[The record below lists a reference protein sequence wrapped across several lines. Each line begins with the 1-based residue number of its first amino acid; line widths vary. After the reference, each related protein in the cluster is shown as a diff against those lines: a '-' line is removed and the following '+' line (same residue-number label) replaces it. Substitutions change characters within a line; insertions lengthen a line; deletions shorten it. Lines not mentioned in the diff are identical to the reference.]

1 MKRRI
6 WDLFGWKKKG
16 DNVPTDYEEDDL
28 SLEKSSIPPTRTF
41 SLNPENEYRENNIE
55 TEGVAFLADS
65 FKEEE
70 GVEPL
75 LKKLADWVFDLWVEY
90 NQKAHGILIQA
101 TDRLRQSI
109 TPTPIQEESVID
121 NLRIRIRLI
130 LTRKASRLAEVQK
143 LLVQARADLRALTI
157 GVFGSP
163 DRVVMLA
170 DKRTEMAV
178 SIAIMSAAIA
188 LEFFVNFGVVQ
199 WATDDKTSGAFSL
212 IAGVVASVAAHFAAD
227 ARRQKF
233 AYADAITENNRW
245 SAEVKWVDPVTEKK
259 PGKPFPLP
267 AGLSFQSKLSHSL
280 WIGLCVGIIFIRGAI
295 VAQREN
301 WGDLAGS
308 FGFVALVGAYYLFK
322 VTRKGAHARVDEY
335 SEKKKE
341 IKEYE
346 KELKNV
352 GDPVAEDS
360 YTKEIVA
367 AFSEYKEAVGT
378 KKLTVAIVKAKA
390 ELTRLRDE
398 AEGARKFFLGVLQR
412 SAGSLCKSIERLHE
426 ELVDPSEEEIEGMLV
441 PPDPLAHANPAINEA
456 LSETEKP
463 ITQASVIN
471 MHSLIGEIWAGVL
484 QEQRR
489 MTIEEA
495 QQAKA
500 IRKED
505 ARGRIEGFRPT
516 KKGR

>member
-6 WDLFGWKKKG
+6 WDLFDWKKKG
-16 DNVPTDYEEDDL
+16 DKITTDYEEDDL

-41 SLNPENEYRENNIE
+41 SLNPEKEYSENNIE

-75 LKKLADWVFDLWVEY
+75 LKKLADWVSDLWVGY
-90 NQKAHGILIQA
+90 NQNAHGILTQA

-109 TPTPIQEESVID
+109 TPIQEESVID
-121 NLRIRIRLI
+121 NLRSRVRLI
-130 LTRKASRLAEVQK
+130 LTRKANLLAEVQK
-143 LLVQARADLRALTI
+143 LLAQARADLRALTI

-163 DRVVMLA
+163 VRVVMLA
-170 DKRTEMAV
+170 DPKTEMVV
-178 SIAIMSAAIA
+178 SVAIMSAAIA

-227 ARRQKF
+227 ARRQIF

-245 SAEVKWVDPVTEKK
+245 SAEVKGVDPATGKR
-259 PGKPFPLP
+259 PSKPFPLP

-280 WIGLCVGIIFIRGAI
+280 WIGLCVGILFIRGAI

-308 FGFVALVGAYYLFK
+308 FGFVAIVGAYYLFK

-346 KELKNV
+346 KELKTI

-360 YTKEIVA
+360 HTKEIMA
-367 AFSEYKEAVGT
+367 AFSEYKEAVST
-378 KKLTVAIVKAKA
+378 KKLTEAIAKAKA
-390 ELTRLRDE
+390 ELIRLRDE
-398 AEGARKFFLGVLQR
+398 AEGAREFFLGVLQR

-426 ELVDPSEEEIEGMLV
+426 ELVDPSEEEIKGMLV

-463 ITQASVIN
+463 MTQTSAIN

-489 MTIEEA
+489 ITIEEA

-516 KKGR
+516 KKER